1 MRTILYL
8 SLLIVLS
15 ESLSAQTLNTRNRNG
30 SKTVFEGQPASIR
43 LAPHVTTTIR
53 LPEAVNS
60 VVLGDSNRFQ
70 AEYSPK
76 EPLLVFA
83 RPTAPDIAETNLVI
97 STVFGRQFILI
108 LRSLGASTD
117 QGQAGVDL
125 LVTCQATAVHFIEET
140 SPSGLISETL
150 NLGRAAQ
157 PGSPETALL
166 SEGGSRLAVE
176 EILERQ
182 RKQRM
187 DKLYGDHI
195 HVGIGQV
202 SEDGSRLIVSFSVF
216 SSKSESA
223 ELVRPQI
230 QLSGQRKSGVF
241 RRIRRTTV
249 QQLPVQRYQMTRRKL
264 NPGERVDGVVIFE
277 RPPIKQSTEKLLLQ
291 IADSAAVDRPTL
303 APIRFRPTKPLEEND
318 E

>member
-1 MRTILYL
+1 MRKILYL
-8 SLLIVLS
+8 SVLILVS
-15 ESLSAQTLNTRNRNG
+15 GPLSAQTQNAQNRNG
-30 SKTVFEGQPASIR
+30 SKRVFEGQPASIR

-83 RPTAPDIAETNLVI
+83 RPTASDIAETNLVI

-108 LRSLGASTD
+108 LRSLGVSTD
-117 QGQAGVDL
+117 QSPGVDL
-125 LVTCQATAVHFIEET
+125 LVTCQAAAVRFIEET
-140 SPSGLISETL
+140 SPSGLISETP
-150 NLGRAAQ
+150 NLGSAPH
-157 PGSPETALL
+157 PGSPGTA
-166 SEGGSRLAVE
+166 SGSDGRNRLAVD
-176 EILERQ
+176 EILKRQ
-182 RKQRM
+182 RNQRM
-187 DKLYGDHI
+187 DKLYGDRI

-202 SEDGSRLIVSFSVF
+202 SEDGPRLIVSFSVF
-216 SSKSESA
+216 SPKSEPA
-223 ELVRPQI
+223 ELVPPQI
-230 QLSGQRKSGVF
+230 QLSGQTKTGMF
-241 RRIRRTTV
+241 RRIRWTTV
-249 QQLPVQRYQMTRRKL
+249 QQLPIQRYQLTRRKL

-277 RPPIKQSTEKLLLQ
+277 RPPIKQSTERLLLQ

-303 APIRFRPTKPLEEND
+303 APIRFRPTKPLEKND